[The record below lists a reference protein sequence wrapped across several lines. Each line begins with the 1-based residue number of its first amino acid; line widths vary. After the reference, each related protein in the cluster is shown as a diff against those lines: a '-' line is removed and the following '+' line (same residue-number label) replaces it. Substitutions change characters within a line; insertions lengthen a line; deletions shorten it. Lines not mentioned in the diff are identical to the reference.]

1 MFSNKIEF
9 GLRVDDPEMSVGRDA
24 QVISDI
30 AVLKSKLILVSTIK
44 INFTISLFNIP
55 TTLAYVQSM
64 PIVMLWKPKH
74 VTGYAH
80 YILCCILICE
90 TVVHHK
96 FLKKH
101 ISLNKKDI
109 SCKLSILAQVNHKI
123 NIDQIQCDVLNNEL
137 LTKWF

>member
-55 TTLAYVQSM
+55 TTLAYV
-64 PIVMLWKPKH
+64 
-74 VTGYAH
+74 
-80 YILCCILICE
+80 
-90 TVVHHK
+90 
-96 FLKKH
+96 
-101 ISLNKKDI
+101 
-109 SCKLSILAQVNHKI
+109 
-123 NIDQIQCDVLNNEL
+123 
-137 LTKWF
+137 